1 MMRSVNNPNT
11 DMAIMTVLRSILP
24 VNTALV
30 SSSAVFIRS
39 RYQLYLYLSQGLGTV
54 ALLLS
59 SGDQEYGVAADLL
72 EFGGY
77 GGQIPINID
86 YYTCWDEDVTTI
98 GAKLQAVAED
108 IERVKSNAED
118 NDNSEYQGTN
128 HTMGIAKMLLGSDEC
143 QLDRTFPSLTM
154 VYRRLTIIYDILPY
168 GV

>member
-1 MMRSVNNPNT
+1 MPLRTVNNPNT
-11 DMAIMTVLRSILP
+11 DLDIMTILRTLLP
-24 VNTALV
+24 VNTVLA

-39 RYQLYLYLSQGLGTV
+39 RYQLYLYLSQNQGPC

-59 SGDQEYGVAADLL
+59 SGDQEYDNAEL
-72 EFGGY
+72 EGY
-77 GGQIPINID
+77 EGQIPINID

-98 GAKLQAVAED
+98 DAKLQAIAED

-118 NDNSEYQGTN
+118 NDSTEYQGTN

-143 QLDRTFPSLTM
+143 QLDRTFPGLTM
-154 VYRRLTIIYDILPY
+154 VFRRLTIVYNILPY